1 MHHEAAWYLEWVVKE
16 GIEFKPHAKHLA
28 PGLRLLGYY
37 KNKIPSTP
45 PTKAA
50 PNPASAPSTRSKAKA
65 AASTAAVSTAA
76 ASTEPMEAVRA
87 VLLRMKKATVLEV
100 PALID
105 EALALCA

>member
-28 PGLRLLGYY
+28 PGLRVSSLVATSWHALLVQTRPCLCACLQLLGYY

-50 PNPASAPSTRSKAKA
+50 PNPASAPSTARGSPGDA
-65 AASTAAVSTAA
+65 ARPS
-76 ASTEPMEAVRA
+76 RW
-87 VLLRMKKATVLEV
+87 
-100 PALID
+100 
-105 EALALCA
+105 ALC